1 MTTHRHGPPRAAPR
15 RITACAAAVALL
27 VAGCTST
34 TTTAD
39 DPTRATASKSPTA
52 PTPSV
57 LDISPSPNSPNPREG
72 LASSLPAT
80 SPNGT
85 AGSPDPAAQEAAD
98 RAAIEGQ
105 WVKFWEIYRRIA
117 RTPEADRP
125 ALLHTVAMDPSYSAA
140 LKDGENLTDE
150 GLDTYGDVIHHVSWP
165 IPIEGNDN
173 ATIADCMDQS
183 NAGNY
188 VVVTNEKHSVGVAA
202 NNIRGAMSRGSD
214 GIWRVNAILYL
225 TDQPC

>member
-1 MTTHRHGPPRAAPR
+1 
-15 RITACAAAVALL
+15 
-27 VAGCTST
+27 
-34 TTTAD
+34 
-39 DPTRATASKSPTA
+39 
-52 PTPSV
+52 
-57 LDISPSPNSPNPREG
+57 
-72 LASSLPAT
+72 
-80 SPNGT
+80 
-85 AGSPDPAAQEAAD
+85 
-98 RAAIEGQ
+98 
-105 WVKFWEIYRRIA
+105 
-117 RTPEADRP
+117 
-125 ALLHTVAMDPSYSAA
+125 MDPSYSAA